1 VRTLVA
7 LDGTDA
13 LEPGDASS
21 GSAFLK
27 RDPAIRPVVEID
39 DVGASEVVSKVDHQ
53 RQKSGRLTDIRP
65 VNCPIN

>member
-7 LDGTDA
+7 LDGADA
-13 LEPGDASS
+13 LEPGDARG

-53 RQKSGRLTDIRP
+53 RQKSGRSHDNRP
-65 VNCPIN
+65 DN